1 MSNELSSVKPDIKG
15 TAKVFNN
22 ASLLTKVFL
31 FWTIQLVFFTKM
43 SFKLAYLFY
52 CY

>member
-15 TAKVFNN
+15 AAKMFNN
-22 ASLLTKVFL
+22 VTLLTKVFL
-31 FWTIQLVFFTKM
+31 SWTVQLLFFIKM

-52 CY
+52 C